1 MNLVILLNLE
11 KGSFF
16 MKRKQLSGKHI
27 GIVFGTFAP
36 MHVGHVDLITK
47 AKRANDNVLVIVSG
61 SNTQEDRGTR
71 AGLSLNRRF
80 RYVREV
86 FYDDE
91 LVVVDKLD
99 EAGMPAY
106 PEGWVP
112 WVNRVKELIAK
123 NTDDPEKITFYVG
136 EPEYV
141 TELNR
146 YYPQAQVE
154 LIERSIINISATEIR
169 DNPMENW
176 RFITKPFRRHFTHKV
191 LVVGSASGGKTTLVK
206 LILGITSLNEG
217 DILVCGSSILDMKN
231 LSKVRR
237 RNIGCVFQN
246 FNLISGFTVKENIL
260 LPRYFFENGENN
272 INEICNTLGLT
283 KEMLSKSIDKISGGE
298 KQRVAL
304 ARALINNPEILIAD
318 EPTGNLDAANEQ
330 NIIELLKRINEELG
344 ITIITV
350 THSDKVANSMQ
361 SICTVVDGKIEYV
374 RR

>member
-1 MNLVILLNLE
+1 MIKLVNVTKCFSDGSDVRYIFKNCNFE
-11 KGSFF
+11 FKKGSTTAIVG
-16 MKRKQLSGKHI
+16 RSG
-27 GIVFGTFAP
+27 
-36 MHVGHVDLITK
+36 L
-47 AKRANDNVLVIVSG
+47 
-61 SNTQEDRGTR
+61 
-71 AGLSLNRRF
+71 
-80 RYVREV
+80 
-86 FYDDE
+86 
-91 LVVVDKLD
+91 
-99 EAGMPAY
+99 
-106 PEGWVP
+106 
-112 WVNRVKELIAK
+112 
-123 NTDDPEKITFYVG
+123 
-136 EPEYV
+136 
-141 TELNR
+141 
-146 YYPQAQVE
+146 
-154 LIERSIINISATEIR
+154 
-169 DNPMENW
+169 
-176 RFITKPFRRHFTHKV
+176 
-191 LVVGSASGGKTTLVK
+191 GKTTLVK

-217 DILVCGSSILDMKN
+217 AILVCGSSILDMKN

-272 INEICNTLGLT
+272 INEICNTLGLS

-344 ITIITV
+344 ITIIIV

>member
-1 MNLVILLNLE
+1 MIKLVNVTKCFSDGSDVRYIFKNCNFE
-11 KGSFF
+11 FKKGSTTAIVG
-16 MKRKQLSGKHI
+16 RSG
-27 GIVFGTFAP
+27 
-36 MHVGHVDLITK
+36 L
-47 AKRANDNVLVIVSG
+47 
-61 SNTQEDRGTR
+61 
-71 AGLSLNRRF
+71 
-80 RYVREV
+80 
-86 FYDDE
+86 
-91 LVVVDKLD
+91 
-99 EAGMPAY
+99 
-106 PEGWVP
+106 
-112 WVNRVKELIAK
+112 
-123 NTDDPEKITFYVG
+123 
-136 EPEYV
+136 
-141 TELNR
+141 
-146 YYPQAQVE
+146 
-154 LIERSIINISATEIR
+154 
-169 DNPMENW
+169 
-176 RFITKPFRRHFTHKV
+176 
-191 LVVGSASGGKTTLVK
+191 GKTTLVK

-260 LPRYFFENGENN
+260 LPRYFFENGENT
-272 INEICNTLGLT
+272 INEICNTLGLS

>member
-1 MNLVILLNLE
+1 MIKLVNVTKCFSDGSDVRYIFKNCNFE
-11 KGSFF
+11 FKKGSTTAIVG
-16 MKRKQLSGKHI
+16 RSG
-27 GIVFGTFAP
+27 
-36 MHVGHVDLITK
+36 L
-47 AKRANDNVLVIVSG
+47 
-61 SNTQEDRGTR
+61 
-71 AGLSLNRRF
+71 
-80 RYVREV
+80 
-86 FYDDE
+86 
-91 LVVVDKLD
+91 
-99 EAGMPAY
+99 
-106 PEGWVP
+106 
-112 WVNRVKELIAK
+112 
-123 NTDDPEKITFYVG
+123 
-136 EPEYV
+136 
-141 TELNR
+141 
-146 YYPQAQVE
+146 
-154 LIERSIINISATEIR
+154 
-169 DNPMENW
+169 
-176 RFITKPFRRHFTHKV
+176 
-191 LVVGSASGGKTTLVK
+191 GKTTLVK

-231 LSKVRR
+231 LRKVRR

-272 INEICNTLGLT
+272 INEICNTLGLS
-283 KEMLSKSIDKISGGE
+283 KEILSKSIDKISGGE

>member
-1 MNLVILLNLE
+1 MIKLVNVTKCFSDGSNVRYIFKNCNFE
-11 KGSFF
+11 FKKGSTTAIVG
-16 MKRKQLSGKHI
+16 RSG
-27 GIVFGTFAP
+27 
-36 MHVGHVDLITK
+36 L
-47 AKRANDNVLVIVSG
+47 
-61 SNTQEDRGTR
+61 
-71 AGLSLNRRF
+71 
-80 RYVREV
+80 
-86 FYDDE
+86 
-91 LVVVDKLD
+91 
-99 EAGMPAY
+99 
-106 PEGWVP
+106 
-112 WVNRVKELIAK
+112 
-123 NTDDPEKITFYVG
+123 
-136 EPEYV
+136 
-141 TELNR
+141 
-146 YYPQAQVE
+146 
-154 LIERSIINISATEIR
+154 
-169 DNPMENW
+169 
-176 RFITKPFRRHFTHKV
+176 
-191 LVVGSASGGKTTLVK
+191 GKTTLVK
-206 LILGITSLNEG
+206 LILGLTSLNEG

-260 LPRYFFENGENN
+260 LPRYFFENGANN
-272 INEICNTLGLT
+272 INEICNTLGLSE
-283 KEMLSKSIDKISGGE
+283 EMLSKSIDKISGGE

>member
-1 MNLVILLNLE
+1 MIKLVNVTKCFSDGSNVRYIFKNCNFE
-11 KGSFF
+11 FKKGSTTAIVG
-16 MKRKQLSGKHI
+16 RSG
-27 GIVFGTFAP
+27 
-36 MHVGHVDLITK
+36 L
-47 AKRANDNVLVIVSG
+47 
-61 SNTQEDRGTR
+61 
-71 AGLSLNRRF
+71 
-80 RYVREV
+80 
-86 FYDDE
+86 
-91 LVVVDKLD
+91 
-99 EAGMPAY
+99 
-106 PEGWVP
+106 
-112 WVNRVKELIAK
+112 
-123 NTDDPEKITFYVG
+123 
-136 EPEYV
+136 
-141 TELNR
+141 
-146 YYPQAQVE
+146 
-154 LIERSIINISATEIR
+154 
-169 DNPMENW
+169 
-176 RFITKPFRRHFTHKV
+176 
-191 LVVGSASGGKTTLVK
+191 GKTTLVK

-272 INEICNTLGLT
+272 INEICNTLGLS
-283 KEMLSKSIDKISGGE
+283 KEILSKSIDKISGGE

-304 ARALINNPEILIAD
+304 ARALINNPEVLIAD

>member
-1 MNLVILLNLE
+1 MLL
-11 KGSFF
+11 
-16 MKRKQLSGKHI
+16 
-27 GIVFGTFAP
+27 
-36 MHVGHVDLITK
+36 
-47 AKRANDNVLVIVSG
+47 NVLVMDRMSDIFSKIVILNLKRSTTAIVGRSG
-61 SNTQEDRGTR
+61 
-71 AGLSLNRRF
+71 L
-80 RYVREV
+80 
-86 FYDDE
+86 
-91 LVVVDKLD
+91 
-99 EAGMPAY
+99 
-106 PEGWVP
+106 
-112 WVNRVKELIAK
+112 
-123 NTDDPEKITFYVG
+123 
-136 EPEYV
+136 
-141 TELNR
+141 
-146 YYPQAQVE
+146 
-154 LIERSIINISATEIR
+154 
-169 DNPMENW
+169 
-176 RFITKPFRRHFTHKV
+176 
-191 LVVGSASGGKTTLVK
+191 GKTTLVK

-272 INEICNTLGLT
+272 INEICNTLGLS

>member
-1 MNLVILLNLE
+1 MIKLVNVTKCFSDGSNVRYIFKNCNFE
-11 KGSFF
+11 FKKGSTTAIVG
-16 MKRKQLSGKHI
+16 RSG
-27 GIVFGTFAP
+27 
-36 MHVGHVDLITK
+36 L
-47 AKRANDNVLVIVSG
+47 
-61 SNTQEDRGTR
+61 
-71 AGLSLNRRF
+71 
-80 RYVREV
+80 
-86 FYDDE
+86 
-91 LVVVDKLD
+91 
-99 EAGMPAY
+99 
-106 PEGWVP
+106 
-112 WVNRVKELIAK
+112 
-123 NTDDPEKITFYVG
+123 
-136 EPEYV
+136 
-141 TELNR
+141 
-146 YYPQAQVE
+146 
-154 LIERSIINISATEIR
+154 
-169 DNPMENW
+169 
-176 RFITKPFRRHFTHKV
+176 
-191 LVVGSASGGKTTLVK
+191 GKTTLVK

-272 INEICNTLGLT
+272 INEICNTLDLS

>member
-1 MNLVILLNLE
+1 MIKLVNVTKCFSDGSNVIYIFKNCNFE
-11 KGSFF
+11 FKKGSTTAIVG
-16 MKRKQLSGKHI
+16 RSG
-27 GIVFGTFAP
+27 
-36 MHVGHVDLITK
+36 L
-47 AKRANDNVLVIVSG
+47 
-61 SNTQEDRGTR
+61 
-71 AGLSLNRRF
+71 
-80 RYVREV
+80 
-86 FYDDE
+86 
-91 LVVVDKLD
+91 
-99 EAGMPAY
+99 
-106 PEGWVP
+106 
-112 WVNRVKELIAK
+112 
-123 NTDDPEKITFYVG
+123 
-136 EPEYV
+136 
-141 TELNR
+141 
-146 YYPQAQVE
+146 
-154 LIERSIINISATEIR
+154 
-169 DNPMENW
+169 
-176 RFITKPFRRHFTHKV
+176 
-191 LVVGSASGGKTTLVK
+191 GKTTLVK

-260 LPRYFFENGENN
+260 LPRNFFENGENN
-272 INEICNTLGLT
+272 INEICNTLGLS
-283 KEMLSKSIDKISGGE
+283 KEILSKSIDKISGGE

>member
-1 MNLVILLNLE
+1 MIKLVNVTKCFSDGSNVRYIFKNCNFE
-11 KGSFF
+11 FKKGSTTAIVG
-16 MKRKQLSGKHI
+16 RSGL
-27 GIVFGTFAP
+27 G
-36 MHVGHVDLITK
+36 
-47 AKRANDNVLVIVSG
+47 
-61 SNTQEDRGTR
+61 
-71 AGLSLNRRF
+71 
-80 RYVREV
+80 
-86 FYDDE
+86 
-91 LVVVDKLD
+91 
-99 EAGMPAY
+99 
-106 PEGWVP
+106 
-112 WVNRVKELIAK
+112 
-123 NTDDPEKITFYVG
+123 
-136 EPEYV
+136 
-141 TELNR
+141 
-146 YYPQAQVE
+146 
-154 LIERSIINISATEIR
+154 
-169 DNPMENW
+169 
-176 RFITKPFRRHFTHKV
+176 KP
-191 LVVGSASGGKTTLVK
+191 TLVK
-206 LILGITSLNEG
+206 LILGITRLNEG
-217 DILVCGSSILDMKN
+217 DILVCGSSVLDMKN

-272 INEICNTLGLT
+272 INEICNTLGLS

-318 EPTGNLDAANEQ
+318 EPTGNLDADNEQ

>member
-1 MNLVILLNLE
+1 MIKLVNVTKCFSDGSNVRYIFKNCNFE
-11 KGSFF
+11 FKKGSTTAIVG
-16 MKRKQLSGKHI
+16 RSG
-27 GIVFGTFAP
+27 
-36 MHVGHVDLITK
+36 L
-47 AKRANDNVLVIVSG
+47 
-61 SNTQEDRGTR
+61 
-71 AGLSLNRRF
+71 
-80 RYVREV
+80 
-86 FYDDE
+86 
-91 LVVVDKLD
+91 
-99 EAGMPAY
+99 
-106 PEGWVP
+106 
-112 WVNRVKELIAK
+112 
-123 NTDDPEKITFYVG
+123 
-136 EPEYV
+136 
-141 TELNR
+141 
-146 YYPQAQVE
+146 
-154 LIERSIINISATEIR
+154 
-169 DNPMENW
+169 
-176 RFITKPFRRHFTHKV
+176 
-191 LVVGSASGGKTTLVK
+191 GKTTLVK

-272 INEICNTLGLT
+272 INEICNTLGLS
-283 KEMLSKSIDKISGGE
+283 KEILSKSIDKISGGE

-350 THSDKVANSMQ
+350 THSDKVASSMQ

>member
-1 MNLVILLNLE
+1 MIKLVNVTKCFSDGSNVRYIFKNCNFE
-11 KGSFF
+11 FKKGSTTAIVG
-16 MKRKQLSGKHI
+16 RSG
-27 GIVFGTFAP
+27 
-36 MHVGHVDLITK
+36 L
-47 AKRANDNVLVIVSG
+47 
-61 SNTQEDRGTR
+61 
-71 AGLSLNRRF
+71 
-80 RYVREV
+80 
-86 FYDDE
+86 
-91 LVVVDKLD
+91 
-99 EAGMPAY
+99 
-106 PEGWVP
+106 
-112 WVNRVKELIAK
+112 
-123 NTDDPEKITFYVG
+123 
-136 EPEYV
+136 
-141 TELNR
+141 
-146 YYPQAQVE
+146 
-154 LIERSIINISATEIR
+154 
-169 DNPMENW
+169 
-176 RFITKPFRRHFTHKV
+176 
-191 LVVGSASGGKTTLVK
+191 GKTTLVK

-272 INEICNTLGLT
+272 INEICNTLGLS

-361 SICTVVDGKIEYV
+361 SICTVVDGRIEYV

>member
-1 MNLVILLNLE
+1 MIKLVNVTKCFSDGSNVRYIFKNCNFE
-11 KGSFF
+11 FKKGSTTAIVG
-16 MKRKQLSGKHI
+16 RSG
-27 GIVFGTFAP
+27 
-36 MHVGHVDLITK
+36 L
-47 AKRANDNVLVIVSG
+47 
-61 SNTQEDRGTR
+61 
-71 AGLSLNRRF
+71 
-80 RYVREV
+80 
-86 FYDDE
+86 
-91 LVVVDKLD
+91 
-99 EAGMPAY
+99 
-106 PEGWVP
+106 
-112 WVNRVKELIAK
+112 
-123 NTDDPEKITFYVG
+123 
-136 EPEYV
+136 
-141 TELNR
+141 
-146 YYPQAQVE
+146 
-154 LIERSIINISATEIR
+154 
-169 DNPMENW
+169 
-176 RFITKPFRRHFTHKV
+176 
-191 LVVGSASGGKTTLVK
+191 GKTTLVK

-272 INEICNTLGLT
+272 INEICNTLGLS
-283 KEMLSKSIDKISGGE
+283 KEMLSKSIDTISGGE

>member
-1 MNLVILLNLE
+1 MIKLVNVTKCFSDGSNVRYIFKNCNFE
-11 KGSFF
+11 FKKGSTTALVG
-16 MKRKQLSGKHI
+16 RSG
-27 GIVFGTFAP
+27 
-36 MHVGHVDLITK
+36 L
-47 AKRANDNVLVIVSG
+47 
-61 SNTQEDRGTR
+61 
-71 AGLSLNRRF
+71 
-80 RYVREV
+80 
-86 FYDDE
+86 
-91 LVVVDKLD
+91 
-99 EAGMPAY
+99 
-106 PEGWVP
+106 
-112 WVNRVKELIAK
+112 
-123 NTDDPEKITFYVG
+123 
-136 EPEYV
+136 
-141 TELNR
+141 
-146 YYPQAQVE
+146 
-154 LIERSIINISATEIR
+154 
-169 DNPMENW
+169 
-176 RFITKPFRRHFTHKV
+176 
-191 LVVGSASGGKTTLVK
+191 GKTTLVK

-272 INEICNTLGLT
+272 INEICNTLGLS

>member
-1 MNLVILLNLE
+1 MIKLVNVTKCFSDGSNVRYIFKNCNFE
-11 KGSFF
+11 FKKGSTTAIVG
-16 MKRKQLSGKHI
+16 RSG
-27 GIVFGTFAP
+27 
-36 MHVGHVDLITK
+36 L
-47 AKRANDNVLVIVSG
+47 
-61 SNTQEDRGTR
+61 
-71 AGLSLNRRF
+71 
-80 RYVREV
+80 
-86 FYDDE
+86 
-91 LVVVDKLD
+91 
-99 EAGMPAY
+99 
-106 PEGWVP
+106 
-112 WVNRVKELIAK
+112 
-123 NTDDPEKITFYVG
+123 
-136 EPEYV
+136 
-141 TELNR
+141 
-146 YYPQAQVE
+146 
-154 LIERSIINISATEIR
+154 
-169 DNPMENW
+169 
-176 RFITKPFRRHFTHKV
+176 
-191 LVVGSASGGKTTLVK
+191 GKTTLVK

-272 INEICNTLGLT
+272 INEICNTLGLS

-350 THSDKVANSMQ
+350 THSDNVANSMQ
-361 SICTVVDGKIEYV
+361 SICTVVYGKIEYV
-374 RR
+374 MR

>member
-1 MNLVILLNLE
+1 MIKLVNVTKCFSDGSNVRYIFKNCNFE
-11 KGSFF
+11 FKKGSTTAIVG
-16 MKRKQLSGKHI
+16 RSG
-27 GIVFGTFAP
+27 
-36 MHVGHVDLITK
+36 L
-47 AKRANDNVLVIVSG
+47 
-61 SNTQEDRGTR
+61 
-71 AGLSLNRRF
+71 
-80 RYVREV
+80 
-86 FYDDE
+86 
-91 LVVVDKLD
+91 
-99 EAGMPAY
+99 
-106 PEGWVP
+106 
-112 WVNRVKELIAK
+112 
-123 NTDDPEKITFYVG
+123 
-136 EPEYV
+136 
-141 TELNR
+141 
-146 YYPQAQVE
+146 
-154 LIERSIINISATEIR
+154 
-169 DNPMENW
+169 
-176 RFITKPFRRHFTHKV
+176 
-191 LVVGSASGGKTTLVK
+191 GKTTLVK

-237 RNIGCVFQN
+237 RNIGCVFQI

-272 INEICNTLGLT
+272 INEICNTLGLS

>member
-1 MNLVILLNLE
+1 MWNEGEVMIKLVNVTKCFSDGSNVRYIFKNCNFE
-11 KGSFF
+11 FKKGSTTAIVG
-16 MKRKQLSGKHI
+16 RSG
-27 GIVFGTFAP
+27 
-36 MHVGHVDLITK
+36 L
-47 AKRANDNVLVIVSG
+47 
-61 SNTQEDRGTR
+61 
-71 AGLSLNRRF
+71 
-80 RYVREV
+80 
-86 FYDDE
+86 
-91 LVVVDKLD
+91 
-99 EAGMPAY
+99 
-106 PEGWVP
+106 
-112 WVNRVKELIAK
+112 
-123 NTDDPEKITFYVG
+123 
-136 EPEYV
+136 
-141 TELNR
+141 
-146 YYPQAQVE
+146 
-154 LIERSIINISATEIR
+154 
-169 DNPMENW
+169 
-176 RFITKPFRRHFTHKV
+176 
-191 LVVGSASGGKTTLVK
+191 GKTTLVK

-272 INEICNTLGLT
+272 INEICNTLGLS
-283 KEMLSKSIDKISGGE
+283 KEILSKSIDKISGGE

-344 ITIITV
+344 ITIIIV

>member
-1 MNLVILLNLE
+1 MIKLVNVTKCFSDGSNVRYIFKNCNFE
-11 KGSFF
+11 FKKGSTTAIVG
-16 MKRKQLSGKHI
+16 RSG
-27 GIVFGTFAP
+27 
-36 MHVGHVDLITK
+36 L
-47 AKRANDNVLVIVSG
+47 
-61 SNTQEDRGTR
+61 
-71 AGLSLNRRF
+71 
-80 RYVREV
+80 
-86 FYDDE
+86 
-91 LVVVDKLD
+91 
-99 EAGMPAY
+99 
-106 PEGWVP
+106 
-112 WVNRVKELIAK
+112 
-123 NTDDPEKITFYVG
+123 
-136 EPEYV
+136 
-141 TELNR
+141 
-146 YYPQAQVE
+146 
-154 LIERSIINISATEIR
+154 
-169 DNPMENW
+169 
-176 RFITKPFRRHFTHKV
+176 
-191 LVVGSASGGKTTLVK
+191 GKTTLVK

-272 INEICNTLGLT
+272 INEICNTLGLS

-298 KQRVAL
+298 KHRVAL

>member
-1 MNLVILLNLE
+1 MIKLVNVTKCLSDGSNVRYIFKNCNFE
-11 KGSFF
+11 FKKGSTTAIVG
-16 MKRKQLSGKHI
+16 RSG
-27 GIVFGTFAP
+27 
-36 MHVGHVDLITK
+36 L
-47 AKRANDNVLVIVSG
+47 
-61 SNTQEDRGTR
+61 
-71 AGLSLNRRF
+71 
-80 RYVREV
+80 
-86 FYDDE
+86 
-91 LVVVDKLD
+91 
-99 EAGMPAY
+99 
-106 PEGWVP
+106 
-112 WVNRVKELIAK
+112 
-123 NTDDPEKITFYVG
+123 
-136 EPEYV
+136 
-141 TELNR
+141 
-146 YYPQAQVE
+146 
-154 LIERSIINISATEIR
+154 
-169 DNPMENW
+169 
-176 RFITKPFRRHFTHKV
+176 
-191 LVVGSASGGKTTLVK
+191 GKTTLVK

-272 INEICNTLGLT
+272 INEICNTLGLS

-344 ITIITV
+344 ITIIIV

>member
-1 MNLVILLNLE
+1 MIKLVNVTKCFSDGSNVRYIFKNCNFE
-11 KGSFF
+11 FKKGSTTAIVG
-16 MKRKQLSGKHI
+16 RSG
-27 GIVFGTFAP
+27 
-36 MHVGHVDLITK
+36 L
-47 AKRANDNVLVIVSG
+47 
-61 SNTQEDRGTR
+61 
-71 AGLSLNRRF
+71 
-80 RYVREV
+80 
-86 FYDDE
+86 
-91 LVVVDKLD
+91 
-99 EAGMPAY
+99 
-106 PEGWVP
+106 
-112 WVNRVKELIAK
+112 
-123 NTDDPEKITFYVG
+123 
-136 EPEYV
+136 
-141 TELNR
+141 
-146 YYPQAQVE
+146 
-154 LIERSIINISATEIR
+154 
-169 DNPMENW
+169 
-176 RFITKPFRRHFTHKV
+176 
-191 LVVGSASGGKTTLVK
+191 GKTTLVK
-206 LILGITSLNEG
+206 LILRITSLNEG

-237 RNIGCVFQN
+237 RNISCVFQN

-272 INEICNTLGLT
+272 INEICNTLGLS

>member
-1 MNLVILLNLE
+1 MIKLVNVTKCFSDGSDVRYIFKNCNFE
-11 KGSFF
+11 FKKGSTTAIVG
-16 MKRKQLSGKHI
+16 RSG
-27 GIVFGTFAP
+27 
-36 MHVGHVDLITK
+36 L
-47 AKRANDNVLVIVSG
+47 
-61 SNTQEDRGTR
+61 
-71 AGLSLNRRF
+71 
-80 RYVREV
+80 
-86 FYDDE
+86 
-91 LVVVDKLD
+91 
-99 EAGMPAY
+99 
-106 PEGWVP
+106 
-112 WVNRVKELIAK
+112 
-123 NTDDPEKITFYVG
+123 
-136 EPEYV
+136 
-141 TELNR
+141 
-146 YYPQAQVE
+146 
-154 LIERSIINISATEIR
+154 
-169 DNPMENW
+169 
-176 RFITKPFRRHFTHKV
+176 
-191 LVVGSASGGKTTLVK
+191 GKTTLVK
-206 LILGITSLNEG
+206 LILGIISLNEG

-272 INEICNTLGLT
+272 INEICNTLGLS

>member
-1 MNLVILLNLE
+1 MIKLVNVTKCFSDGSNVRYIFKNCNFE
-11 KGSFF
+11 FKKGSTTAIVG
-16 MKRKQLSGKHI
+16 RSG
-27 GIVFGTFAP
+27 
-36 MHVGHVDLITK
+36 L
-47 AKRANDNVLVIVSG
+47 
-61 SNTQEDRGTR
+61 
-71 AGLSLNRRF
+71 
-80 RYVREV
+80 
-86 FYDDE
+86 
-91 LVVVDKLD
+91 
-99 EAGMPAY
+99 
-106 PEGWVP
+106 
-112 WVNRVKELIAK
+112 
-123 NTDDPEKITFYVG
+123 
-136 EPEYV
+136 
-141 TELNR
+141 
-146 YYPQAQVE
+146 
-154 LIERSIINISATEIR
+154 
-169 DNPMENW
+169 
-176 RFITKPFRRHFTHKV
+176 
-191 LVVGSASGGKTTLVK
+191 GKTTLVK

-272 INEICNTLGLT
+272 INEICNTLRLS

>member
-1 MNLVILLNLE
+1 MIKLVNVTKCFSDGSDVRYIFKNCNFE
-11 KGSFF
+11 FKKGSTTAIVG
-16 MKRKQLSGKHI
+16 RSG
-27 GIVFGTFAP
+27 
-36 MHVGHVDLITK
+36 L
-47 AKRANDNVLVIVSG
+47 
-61 SNTQEDRGTR
+61 
-71 AGLSLNRRF
+71 
-80 RYVREV
+80 
-86 FYDDE
+86 
-91 LVVVDKLD
+91 
-99 EAGMPAY
+99 
-106 PEGWVP
+106 
-112 WVNRVKELIAK
+112 
-123 NTDDPEKITFYVG
+123 
-136 EPEYV
+136 
-141 TELNR
+141 
-146 YYPQAQVE
+146 
-154 LIERSIINISATEIR
+154 
-169 DNPMENW
+169 
-176 RFITKPFRRHFTHKV
+176 
-191 LVVGSASGGKTTLVK
+191 GKTTLVK

-272 INEICNTLGLT
+272 INEICNTLGLS
-283 KEMLSKSIDKISGGE
+283 KEILSKSIDKISGGE

-318 EPTGNLDAANEQ
+318 EPTGNLDADNEQ

>member
-1 MNLVILLNLE
+1 MIKLVNVTKCFSDGSNVRYIFKNCNFE
-11 KGSFF
+11 FKKGSTTAIVG
-16 MKRKQLSGKHI
+16 RSG
-27 GIVFGTFAP
+27 
-36 MHVGHVDLITK
+36 L
-47 AKRANDNVLVIVSG
+47 
-61 SNTQEDRGTR
+61 
-71 AGLSLNRRF
+71 
-80 RYVREV
+80 
-86 FYDDE
+86 
-91 LVVVDKLD
+91 
-99 EAGMPAY
+99 
-106 PEGWVP
+106 
-112 WVNRVKELIAK
+112 
-123 NTDDPEKITFYVG
+123 
-136 EPEYV
+136 
-141 TELNR
+141 
-146 YYPQAQVE
+146 
-154 LIERSIINISATEIR
+154 
-169 DNPMENW
+169 
-176 RFITKPFRRHFTHKV
+176 
-191 LVVGSASGGKTTLVK
+191 GKTTLVK

-217 DILVCGSSILDMKN
+217 DILVCGSSVLDMKN

-272 INEICNTLGLT
+272 INEICNTLGLS
-283 KEMLSKSIDKISGGE
+283 KEILSKSIDKISGGE

-318 EPTGNLDAANEQ
+318 EPTGNLVADNEQ

>member
-1 MNLVILLNLE
+1 MIKLVNVTKCFSDGSNVRYIFKNCNFE
-11 KGSFF
+11 FKKGSTTAIVG
-16 MKRKQLSGKHI
+16 RSG
-27 GIVFGTFAP
+27 
-36 MHVGHVDLITK
+36 L
-47 AKRANDNVLVIVSG
+47 
-61 SNTQEDRGTR
+61 
-71 AGLSLNRRF
+71 
-80 RYVREV
+80 
-86 FYDDE
+86 
-91 LVVVDKLD
+91 
-99 EAGMPAY
+99 
-106 PEGWVP
+106 
-112 WVNRVKELIAK
+112 
-123 NTDDPEKITFYVG
+123 
-136 EPEYV
+136 
-141 TELNR
+141 
-146 YYPQAQVE
+146 
-154 LIERSIINISATEIR
+154 
-169 DNPMENW
+169 
-176 RFITKPFRRHFTHKV
+176 
-191 LVVGSASGGKTTLVK
+191 GKTTLVK
-206 LILGITSLNEG
+206 LIFGITSLNEG

-272 INEICNTLGLT
+272 INEICNTLGLS

>member
-1 MNLVILLNLE
+1 MIKLVNVTKYFSDGSNVRYIFKNCNFE
-11 KGSFF
+11 FKKGSTTAIVG
-16 MKRKQLSGKHI
+16 RSG
-27 GIVFGTFAP
+27 
-36 MHVGHVDLITK
+36 L
-47 AKRANDNVLVIVSG
+47 
-61 SNTQEDRGTR
+61 
-71 AGLSLNRRF
+71 
-80 RYVREV
+80 
-86 FYDDE
+86 
-91 LVVVDKLD
+91 
-99 EAGMPAY
+99 
-106 PEGWVP
+106 
-112 WVNRVKELIAK
+112 
-123 NTDDPEKITFYVG
+123 
-136 EPEYV
+136 
-141 TELNR
+141 
-146 YYPQAQVE
+146 
-154 LIERSIINISATEIR
+154 
-169 DNPMENW
+169 
-176 RFITKPFRRHFTHKV
+176 
-191 LVVGSASGGKTTLVK
+191 GKTTLVK

>member
-1 MNLVILLNLE
+1 MIKLVNVTKCFSDGSNVRYIFKNCNFE
-11 KGSFF
+11 FKKGSTTAIVG
-16 MKRKQLSGKHI
+16 RSG
-27 GIVFGTFAP
+27 
-36 MHVGHVDLITK
+36 L
-47 AKRANDNVLVIVSG
+47 
-61 SNTQEDRGTR
+61 
-71 AGLSLNRRF
+71 
-80 RYVREV
+80 
-86 FYDDE
+86 
-91 LVVVDKLD
+91 
-99 EAGMPAY
+99 
-106 PEGWVP
+106 
-112 WVNRVKELIAK
+112 
-123 NTDDPEKITFYVG
+123 
-136 EPEYV
+136 
-141 TELNR
+141 
-146 YYPQAQVE
+146 
-154 LIERSIINISATEIR
+154 
-169 DNPMENW
+169 
-176 RFITKPFRRHFTHKV
+176 
-191 LVVGSASGGKTTLVK
+191 GKTTLVK

-272 INEICNTLGLT
+272 INEICDTLGLS

>member
-1 MNLVILLNLE
+1 MIKLVNVTKCFSDGSNVRYIFKNCNFE
-11 KGSFF
+11 FKKGSTTAIVG
-16 MKRKQLSGKHI
+16 RSG
-27 GIVFGTFAP
+27 
-36 MHVGHVDLITK
+36 L
-47 AKRANDNVLVIVSG
+47 
-61 SNTQEDRGTR
+61 
-71 AGLSLNRRF
+71 
-80 RYVREV
+80 
-86 FYDDE
+86 
-91 LVVVDKLD
+91 
-99 EAGMPAY
+99 
-106 PEGWVP
+106 
-112 WVNRVKELIAK
+112 
-123 NTDDPEKITFYVG
+123 
-136 EPEYV
+136 
-141 TELNR
+141 
-146 YYPQAQVE
+146 
-154 LIERSIINISATEIR
+154 
-169 DNPMENW
+169 
-176 RFITKPFRRHFTHKV
+176 
-191 LVVGSASGGKTTLVK
+191 GKTTLVK

-272 INEICNTLGLT
+272 INEICNTLGLS
-283 KEMLSKSIDKISGGE
+283 KEMLSKSSDKISGGE

>member
-1 MNLVILLNLE
+1 MIKLVNVTKCFSDGSNVRYIFKNCNFE
-11 KGSFF
+11 FKKGSTTAIVG
-16 MKRKQLSGKHI
+16 RSG
-27 GIVFGTFAP
+27 
-36 MHVGHVDLITK
+36 L
-47 AKRANDNVLVIVSG
+47 
-61 SNTQEDRGTR
+61 
-71 AGLSLNRRF
+71 
-80 RYVREV
+80 
-86 FYDDE
+86 
-91 LVVVDKLD
+91 
-99 EAGMPAY
+99 
-106 PEGWVP
+106 
-112 WVNRVKELIAK
+112 
-123 NTDDPEKITFYVG
+123 
-136 EPEYV
+136 
-141 TELNR
+141 
-146 YYPQAQVE
+146 
-154 LIERSIINISATEIR
+154 
-169 DNPMENW
+169 
-176 RFITKPFRRHFTHKV
+176 
-191 LVVGSASGGKTTLVK
+191 GKTTLVK

-272 INEICNTLGLT
+272 INEICNTLGLS

-344 ITIITV
+344 ITIIIV

-361 SICTVVDGKIEYV
+361 SICTVVDGKVEYV

>member
-1 MNLVILLNLE
+1 MIKLVNVTKCFSDGSNVRYIFKNCNFE
-11 KGSFF
+11 FKKGSTTAIVG
-16 MKRKQLSGKHI
+16 RSG
-27 GIVFGTFAP
+27 
-36 MHVGHVDLITK
+36 L
-47 AKRANDNVLVIVSG
+47 
-61 SNTQEDRGTR
+61 
-71 AGLSLNRRF
+71 
-80 RYVREV
+80 
-86 FYDDE
+86 
-91 LVVVDKLD
+91 
-99 EAGMPAY
+99 
-106 PEGWVP
+106 
-112 WVNRVKELIAK
+112 
-123 NTDDPEKITFYVG
+123 
-136 EPEYV
+136 
-141 TELNR
+141 
-146 YYPQAQVE
+146 
-154 LIERSIINISATEIR
+154 
-169 DNPMENW
+169 
-176 RFITKPFRRHFTHKV
+176 
-191 LVVGSASGGKTTLVK
+191 GKTTLVK

-272 INEICNTLGLT
+272 INEICNTLGLS
-283 KEMLSKSIDKISGGE
+283 KEILSKSIDKISGGE

-304 ARALINNPEILIAD
+304 ARALINNPELLIAD

>member
-1 MNLVILLNLE
+1 MIKLVNVTKCFSDGSNVRYIFKNCNFE
-11 KGSFF
+11 FKKGSTTAIVG
-16 MKRKQLSGKHI
+16 RSG
-27 GIVFGTFAP
+27 
-36 MHVGHVDLITK
+36 L
-47 AKRANDNVLVIVSG
+47 
-61 SNTQEDRGTR
+61 
-71 AGLSLNRRF
+71 
-80 RYVREV
+80 
-86 FYDDE
+86 
-91 LVVVDKLD
+91 
-99 EAGMPAY
+99 
-106 PEGWVP
+106 
-112 WVNRVKELIAK
+112 
-123 NTDDPEKITFYVG
+123 
-136 EPEYV
+136 
-141 TELNR
+141 
-146 YYPQAQVE
+146 
-154 LIERSIINISATEIR
+154 
-169 DNPMENW
+169 
-176 RFITKPFRRHFTHKV
+176 
-191 LVVGSASGGKTTLVK
+191 GKTTLVK
-206 LILGITSLNEG
+206 VILGITSLNEG

-272 INEICNTLGLT
+272 INEICNTLGLS
-283 KEMLSKSIDKISGGE
+283 KEMLNKSIDKISGGE

>member
-1 MNLVILLNLE
+1 MIKLVNVTKCFSDGSNVRYIFKNCNFE
-11 KGSFF
+11 FKKGSTTAIVG
-16 MKRKQLSGKHI
+16 RSG
-27 GIVFGTFAP
+27 
-36 MHVGHVDLITK
+36 L
-47 AKRANDNVLVIVSG
+47 
-61 SNTQEDRGTR
+61 
-71 AGLSLNRRF
+71 
-80 RYVREV
+80 
-86 FYDDE
+86 
-91 LVVVDKLD
+91 
-99 EAGMPAY
+99 
-106 PEGWVP
+106 
-112 WVNRVKELIAK
+112 
-123 NTDDPEKITFYVG
+123 
-136 EPEYV
+136 
-141 TELNR
+141 
-146 YYPQAQVE
+146 
-154 LIERSIINISATEIR
+154 
-169 DNPMENW
+169 
-176 RFITKPFRRHFTHKV
+176 
-191 LVVGSASGGKTTLVK
+191 GKTTLVK

-217 DILVCGSSILDMKN
+217 DILVCGSSILEMKN

-272 INEICNTLGLT
+272 INEICNTLGLS

>member
-1 MNLVILLNLE
+1 MIKLVNVTKCFSDGSNVRYIFKNCNFE
-11 KGSFF
+11 FKKGSTTAIVG
-16 MKRKQLSGKHI
+16 RSG
-27 GIVFGTFAP
+27 
-36 MHVGHVDLITK
+36 L
-47 AKRANDNVLVIVSG
+47 
-61 SNTQEDRGTR
+61 
-71 AGLSLNRRF
+71 
-80 RYVREV
+80 
-86 FYDDE
+86 
-91 LVVVDKLD
+91 
-99 EAGMPAY
+99 
-106 PEGWVP
+106 
-112 WVNRVKELIAK
+112 
-123 NTDDPEKITFYVG
+123 
-136 EPEYV
+136 
-141 TELNR
+141 
-146 YYPQAQVE
+146 
-154 LIERSIINISATEIR
+154 
-169 DNPMENW
+169 
-176 RFITKPFRRHFTHKV
+176 
-191 LVVGSASGGKTTLVK
+191 GKTTLVK

-272 INEICNTLGLT
+272 INEICNTLGLS
-283 KEMLSKSIDKISGGE
+283 KEMLSKSIEKISGGE

-304 ARALINNPEILIAD
+304 TRALINNPEILIAD
-318 EPTGNLDAANEQ
+318 DPTGNLDAASEQ

>member
-1 MNLVILLNLE
+1 MIKLVNVTKCFSDGSDVRYIFKNCNFE
-11 KGSFF
+11 FKKGSTTAIVG
-16 MKRKQLSGKHI
+16 RSG
-27 GIVFGTFAP
+27 
-36 MHVGHVDLITK
+36 L
-47 AKRANDNVLVIVSG
+47 
-61 SNTQEDRGTR
+61 
-71 AGLSLNRRF
+71 
-80 RYVREV
+80 
-86 FYDDE
+86 
-91 LVVVDKLD
+91 
-99 EAGMPAY
+99 
-106 PEGWVP
+106 
-112 WVNRVKELIAK
+112 
-123 NTDDPEKITFYVG
+123 
-136 EPEYV
+136 
-141 TELNR
+141 
-146 YYPQAQVE
+146 
-154 LIERSIINISATEIR
+154 
-169 DNPMENW
+169 
-176 RFITKPFRRHFTHKV
+176 
-191 LVVGSASGGKTTLVK
+191 GKTTLVK

-246 FNLISGFTVKENIL
+246 FNLISGFTMKENIL

-272 INEICNTLGLT
+272 INEICNTLGLS

-344 ITIITV
+344 ITIIIV

>member
-1 MNLVILLNLE
+1 MIKLVNVTKCFSDGSNVRYIFKNCNFE
-11 KGSFF
+11 FKKGSTTAIVG
-16 MKRKQLSGKHI
+16 RSG
-27 GIVFGTFAP
+27 
-36 MHVGHVDLITK
+36 L
-47 AKRANDNVLVIVSG
+47 
-61 SNTQEDRGTR
+61 
-71 AGLSLNRRF
+71 
-80 RYVREV
+80 
-86 FYDDE
+86 
-91 LVVVDKLD
+91 
-99 EAGMPAY
+99 
-106 PEGWVP
+106 
-112 WVNRVKELIAK
+112 
-123 NTDDPEKITFYVG
+123 
-136 EPEYV
+136 
-141 TELNR
+141 
-146 YYPQAQVE
+146 
-154 LIERSIINISATEIR
+154 
-169 DNPMENW
+169 
-176 RFITKPFRRHFTHKV
+176 
-191 LVVGSASGGKTTLVK
+191 GKTTLVK

-217 DILVCGSSILDMKN
+217 DIFVCGSSILDMKN

-272 INEICNTLGLT
+272 INEICNTLGLS

-318 EPTGNLDAANEQ
+318 EPTGNLDADNEQ